1 MEARS
6 APILCNGRLMCPT
19 LMHLPDD
26 GIVKVWDAVSHFIR
40 RQFALNKGVR
50 IPGLGAFFAVKQER
64 PIAGFK
70 LLDVKKPVFQ
80 VSEYFTNVHGLP
92 YKKET
97 FPGVPPFVFLNYAW
111 LSLDTGIPRDTV
123 QRCIQE
129 TLLFL
134 SYTLAKKQGVD
145 FIFKD
150 IGCLVFRKSGVQ
162 MQFSSDFVHNL
173 NSNGQLLKSRLSRTG
188 TTDLATSER
197 KSIVPHP
204 ASGGV
209 IVFPRWARCFC
220 GPWLSVSA
228 AFQLLSGRAAVPGLA
243 PCSGRSWRETFPSAV
258 SSFSPHRF
266 ALVLEEGP
274 FSSCT
279 TAWGNVYSLPGPQQ
293 APLRCWHQD
302 QRPTALG
309 YGALESHCLG
319 LASRIGLYIPRGRA
333 AGEGPLQAPKGSA
346 LEKNGDAR
354 LEGESNR
361 TGVPPAIKSQLLTHQ
376 SPSLS
381 RLSRATGEAKLGQ
394 AAGEKEPSP
403 RLRTTRQESSSKMA
417 EEGKDKRSAAAWPQ
431 IEAPA
436 CEGQRRAGQEI
447 CCLYG
452 QEVERTLQALL
463 AEEQLKKEWERQHVW
478 EKCKAR
484 GERNGGENIWQ
495 KTQTEMPRL
504 QAESASC
511 TALVELKTSLQMVPG
526 DMKQQHVLIPHPPE
540 KKAETAPLSKSSTN
554 CLSVRSVRVRKQLEK
569 SKEALQDKTKSR
581 PLNIPGNS
589 AEDLLICVGEKVPV
603 LPMPKM
609 TRASRK
615 PARTPRSCEQLS
627 AQ

>member
-64 PIAGFK
+64 PMAGFK

-80 VSEYFTNVHGLP
+80 VSEHFANVHGLP

-209 IVFPRWARCFC
+209 IVFPR
-220 GPWLSVSA
+220 
-228 AFQLLSGRAAVPGLA
+228 
-243 PCSGRSWRETFPSAV
+243 
-258 SSFSPHRF
+258 
-266 ALVLEEGP
+266 
-274 FSSCT
+274 
-279 TAWGNVYSLPGPQQ
+279 
-293 APLRCWHQD
+293 
-302 QRPTALG
+302 
-309 YGALESHCLG
+309 
-319 LASRIGLYIPRGRA
+319 IGLYIPRGRA

-361 TGVPPAIKSQLLTHQ
+361 TGNV
-376 SPSLS
+376 
-381 RLSRATGEAKLGQ
+381 
-394 AAGEKEPSP
+394 
-403 RLRTTRQESSSKMA
+403 
-417 EEGKDKRSAAAWPQ
+417 
-431 IEAPA
+431 
-436 CEGQRRAGQEI
+436 RAGS
-447 CCLYG
+447 
-452 QEVERTLQALL
+452 
-463 AEEQLKKEWERQHVW
+463 WE
-478 EKCKAR
+478 
-484 GERNGGENIWQ
+484 
-495 KTQTEMPRL
+495 
-504 QAESASC
+504 
-511 TALVELKTSLQMVPG
+511 
-526 DMKQQHVLIPHPPE
+526 
-540 KKAETAPLSKSSTN
+540 
-554 CLSVRSVRVRKQLEK
+554 
-569 SKEALQDKTKSR
+569 
-581 PLNIPGNS
+581 
-589 AEDLLICVGEKVPV
+589 
-603 LPMPKM
+603 
-609 TRASRK
+609 
-615 PARTPRSCEQLS
+615 
-627 AQ
+627 

>member
-40 RQFALNKGVR
+40 RQFALNKGVT

-64 PIAGFK
+64 PMAGFK
-70 LLDVKKPVFQ
+70 LLDVKMPIFQ
-80 VSEYFTNVHGLP
+80 VSEYFANVHGLP

-150 IGCLVFRKSGVQ
+150 IGCLVFRKSRVQ

-188 TTDLATSER
+188 TMDLATLER
-197 KSIVPHP
+197 KSIVLHP

-209 IVFPRWARCFC
+209 IVFP
-220 GPWLSVSA
+220 
-228 AFQLLSGRAAVPGLA
+228 
-243 PCSGRSWRETFPSAV
+243 
-258 SSFSPHRF
+258 
-266 ALVLEEGP
+266 
-274 FSSCT
+274 
-279 TAWGNVYSLPGPQQ
+279 
-293 APLRCWHQD
+293 
-302 QRPTALG
+302 
-309 YGALESHCLG
+309 
-319 LASRIGLYIPRGRA
+319 RIGLYIPRGRA
-333 AGEGPLQAPKGSA
+333 AGEGPLQAPKGRA
-346 LEKNGDAR
+346 LEKKGDAR
-354 LEGESNR
+354 VEGESKR
-361 TGVPPAIKSQLLTHQ
+361 TGVLPAIKSQLLTRQ
-376 SPSLS
+376 SPSLP

-403 RLRTTRQESSSKMA
+403 RLRTARQESSSKMA
-417 EEGKDKRSAAAWPQ
+417 EEGKGKRSAAAWPQ
-431 IEAPA
+431 TQAPA
-436 CEGQRRAGQEI
+436 CEAQRRAGQEI
-447 CCLYG
+447 CCLYR
-452 QEVERTLQALL
+452 QEDERTLQASL
-463 AEEQLKKEWERQHVW
+463 AEEQLKKERERQHMW
-478 EKCKAR
+478 EKCKGR
-484 GERNGGENIWQ
+484 GERNGRESIWQ
-495 KTQTEMPRL
+495 KTQTEMQRL
-504 QAESASC
+504 QTESASSM
-511 TALVELKTSLQMVPG
+511 ALVELKKSLQMVPV

-540 KKAETAPLSKSSTN
+540 KKAEAAPLSKSSTN

-569 SKEALQDKTKSR
+569 RKEALQKDKTKSR
-581 PLNIPGNS
+581 APNIPGNS

-603 LPMPKM
+603 LPVPKM
-609 TRASRK
+609 TRASGK